1 METALYI
8 LIGLIAAVLIAAG
21 VLYSRFKATQNLLV
35 ALDERC
41 DTAFADIDVHLKH
54 RHNLIPGLVDIVK
67 GMKNHEKEMVIGVI
81 EARAQALGQMTADIR
96 LQAEGKLTAR
106 IDTLIASVDKFP
118 EIRALPEF
126 QNLRRELTE
135 CENRITAARRF
146 HNLAIEEYN
155 TALRMFPA
163 NIIATKLRMNSR
175 QPYDLGVERTLI
187 DEPMA
192 MQF

>member
-1 METALYI
+1 METLLYV
-8 LIGLIAAVLIAAG
+8 LIGIMLMVG
-21 VLYSRFKATQNLLV
+21 VALAWLYFRFKNMHNLLV

-41 DTAFADIDVHLKH
+41 DTAFADVDVHLKH

-67 GMKNHEKEMVIGVI
+67 GVKTHEKDMVFGVM
-81 EARAQALGQMTADIR
+81 EARNKALSSMSADIK
-96 LQAEGKLTAR
+96 LKAEGNLTAR
-106 IDTLIASVDKFP
+106 LDTLLASVDKFP

-126 QNLRRELTE
+126 QNLRRELTD

-163 NIIATKLRMNSR
+163 NIIATKLRMSSR
-175 QPYDLGVERTLI
+175 QQYDLGIERTLI

-192 MQF
+192 LQF

>member
-21 VLYSRFKATQNLLV
+21 VLYMRFKATQNLLV

-96 LQAEGKLTAR
+96 LQAEGNLTAR
-106 IDTLIASVDKFP
+106 LDTLIASVDKFP

-126 QNLRRELTE
+126 QNLRRELTD

>member
-1 METALYI
+1 MET
-8 LIGLIAAVLIAAG
+8 
-21 VLYSRFKATQNLLV
+21 VLYTLLGVVVAILAVAALLYQRFKSTQNLLV

-54 RHNLIPGLVDIVK
+54 RHNIIPGLVDIVK
-67 GMKNHEKEMVIGVI
+67 GVKNHEKDMVHGVL
-81 EARAQALGQMTADIR
+81 EARGKALGEMTANIR
-96 LQAEGKLTAR
+96 LKAEGNLTAKL
-106 IDTLIASVDKFP
+106 DTLLASVDKFP

-126 QNLRRELTE
+126 QNLRRELTD

-146 HNLAIEEYN
+146 YNLAIEEYN

-163 NIIATKLRMNSR
+163 NILAAKLRMNSR
-175 QPYDLGVERTLI
+175 QPFDLGIERSLI

-192 MQF
+192 LQF

>member
-1 METALYI
+1 METALFI
-8 LIGLIAAVLIAAG
+8 LISLIAAVMIAAS

-67 GMKNHEKEMVIGVI
+67 GMKNHEKDMVIGVI

-96 LQAEGKLTAR
+96 LKAEGNLTAKL
-106 IDTLIASVDKFP
+106 DTLIASVDKFP

-126 QNLRRELTE
+126 QNLRRELTD

-146 HNLAIEEYN
+146 HNLAIEDYN
-155 TALRMFPA
+155 TSLRMFPA

>member
-1 METALYI
+1 METALFI
-8 LIGLIAAVLIAAG
+8 LISLIAAVMIAAS

-67 GMKNHEKEMVIGVI
+67 GMKNHEKDMVIGVI

-96 LQAEGKLTAR
+96 LKAEGNLTAKL
-106 IDTLIASVDKFP
+106 DTLIASVDKFP

-126 QNLRRELTE
+126 QNLRRELTD

-155 TALRMFPA
+155 TSLRMFPA

>member
-1 METALYI
+1 MEIVLYI
-8 LIGLIAAVLIAAG
+8 LLGLLAAAMLAAY
-21 VLYSRFKATQNLLV
+21 VFYARFKSTQNLLV
-35 ALDERC
+35 ALDQRC

-67 GMKNHEKEMVIGVI
+67 GMKTHEKEMVLGVI
-81 EARAQALGQMTADIR
+81 EARAAALGQMTADIR

-126 QNLRRELTE
+126 QNLRRELTD

-146 HNLAIEEYN
+146 HNLAVEEYN
-155 TALRMFPA
+155 TALRMWPGS
-163 NIIATKLRMNSR
+163 IIATKLRMNSR
-175 QPYDLGVERTLI
+175 PLYDLGVERVLI

>member
-1 METALYI
+1 METLLYV
-8 LIGLIAAVLIAAG
+8 LIGIMLIVG
-21 VLYSRFKATQNLLV
+21 VALAWLYFRFKNMHNLLV

-41 DTAFADIDVHLKH
+41 DTAFADVDVHLKH
-54 RHNLIPGLVDIVK
+54 RHNIIPGLVDIVK
-67 GMKNHEKEMVIGVI
+67 GVKTHEKDMVFGVM
-81 EARAQALGQMTADIR
+81 EARNKALGHMSADIK
-96 LQAEGKLTAR
+96 LKAEGNLTAR
-106 IDTLIASVDKFP
+106 LDTLLASVDKFP

-126 QNLRRELTE
+126 QNLRRELTD

-163 NIIATKLRMNSR
+163 NVIARKLRLNSR
-175 QPYDLGVERTLI
+175 QPYDLGIERTLI

-192 MQF
+192 LQF

>member
-8 LIGLIAAVLIAAG
+8 LIGLIAAALIAAG
-21 VLYSRFKATQNLLV
+21 VLYSRFKSTQNLLV

>member
-8 LIGLIAAVLIAAG
+8 LIGLIAAALIAAG
-21 VLYSRFKATQNLLV
+21 VLYSRFKSTQNLLV

-96 LQAEGKLTAR
+96 LQAEGNLTAR
-106 IDTLIASVDKFP
+106 LDTLIASVDKFP

-126 QNLRRELTE
+126 QNLRRELTD

>member
-8 LIGLIAAVLIAAG
+8 LIGLVAAVLIAAG
-21 VLYSRFKATQNLLV
+21 VLYMRFKATQNLLV

-96 LQAEGKLTAR
+96 LQAEGNLTAR
-106 IDTLIASVDKFP
+106 LDTLIASVDKFP

-126 QNLRRELTE
+126 QNLRRELTD